1 MKTEKPKIKE
11 KRLKHEIELE
21 QRPEPLDGEAFDVW
35 LKRIGGPNVKLLESL
50 KEYKMPK
57 SKEKTPL
64 MINRNGNFV
73 LNSENVGIYF
83 NKEKLDERL
92 NKKDPNISYIKKNGE
107 YRLKKELFT
116 KPEGYFHVIGEELKQ
131 KQKIVAD
138 KKFGKSL
145 EKWAK
150 ETGYGKKEPTPE
162 EKIAKKEKELE
173 DAQQKY
179 NIYYS
184 PVVKDML
191 GLYYEKQVKDLTKEL
206 KELRKGYKKEE
217 KAEEKKEE
225 PAKTSTAGSVVGGGL
240 RMGESAEDIETRLQ
254 ELSAEIP
261 ASSVLGRSKLEK
273 EQKRLQKRL
282 KKFKKLKKK

>member
-92 NKKDPNISYIKKNGE
+92 IKKDPNISYIKKNGE

-173 DAQQKY
+173 KAEEEQALYRPIGWFHKK
-179 NIYYS
+179 
-184 PVVKDML
+184 PVVRDL
-191 GLYYEKQVKDLTKEL
+191 GYYANQNKIEEIKKEIEKL
-206 KELRKGYKKEE
+206 KTGKSTPADAKEE
-217 KAEEKKEE
+217 KVEEKKEE
-225 PAKTSTAGSVVGGGL
+225 PVKAGVVG
-240 RMGESAEDIETRLQ
+240 SIENRLQ